1 MCPKANKV
9 RVKKKKI
16 TLTHS
21 LFKENDWKTV
31 LRKHFLNTLGIK
43 QDFVYG
49 AITKANDTG
58 IVSQMREASTKTT
71 KVHLK
76 TTLMRSRI
84 TSKVFLWFPPT
95 TAAMTHLNC
104 SWRLLKPQFYV
115 PILRRIAKA
124 EDKGWVTQSKYRE
137 IFNRLQS
144 WIFCS

>member
-1 MCPKANKV
+1 MQRVYCWLCKKKV
-9 RVKKKKI
+9 NIGACVSKGQQGQSQEKKI

-21 LFKENDWKTV
+21 LFKENDRKTV

-104 SWRLLKPQFYV
+104 SWRLAQAAVQYRFYV
-115 PILRRIAKA
+115 ESQKLKTKA
-124 EDKGWVTQSKYRE
+124 G
-137 IFNRLQS
+137 
-144 WIFCS
+144 